1 MLKLSSVH
9 IQDLFHA
16 CRELSLHDAQ
26 RCVLVVLGGTDEL
39 IENYQRQR
47 DYYTDSEK
55 CPNPRFLVRF
65 LISHI
70 NYYNYINQN
79 LA

>member
-26 RCVLVVLGGTDEL
+26 WCVLVVLGGTDEL
-39 IENYQRQR
+39 IENNQRQGE
-47 DYYTDSEK
+47 YYTDSE
-55 CPNPRFLVRF
+55 
-65 LISHI
+65 
-70 NYYNYINQN
+70 
-79 LA
+79 